1 MLSHPIVQKKK
12 SAIADKTARV
22 QENSYQ
28 DTAYAILIIFKTMQ
42 QRKHIRAGFSTQ
54 TCLIHTATP
63 GSIVWEE
70 GWILS
75 EWFFFLTHFYCKKK
89 AFCFSTGYKMI
100 TQETFIDKSSSKGNC
115 TPLPLLPQNLH
126 RKKDDCSFL

>member
-63 GSIVWEE
+63 GSISLRGGLNSVWM
-70 GWILS
+70 I
-75 EWFFFLTHFYCKKK
+75 FFFNPF
-89 AFCFSTGYKMI
+89 
-100 TQETFIDKSSSKGNC
+100 
-115 TPLPLLPQNLH
+115 LL
-126 RKKDDCSFL
+126 

>member
-75 EWFFFLTHFYCKKK
+75 EWFFFF
-89 AFCFSTGYKMI
+89 
-100 TQETFIDKSSSKGNC
+100 
-115 TPLPLLPQNLH
+115 
-126 RKKDDCSFL
+126 